1 MTLQSMTGFARAE
14 EAGEDVTVA
23 WELRSVNGRGLEARL
38 HQKKSMETWRSRSTS
53 ATAVS
58 LPVSLASACRDENR
72 FEFFFAALPWRMKGV
87 TLSASN
93 PVAVF

>member
-1 MTLQSMTGFARAE
+1 MEPVWEEGTPPLTLGSSRYGLGVRRKAP
-14 EAGEDVTVA
+14 
-23 WELRSVNGRGLEARL
+23 SVHAQLAL
-38 HQKKSMETWRSRSTS
+38 DRSTS